1 MASNKL
7 LKDTMIKE
15 IEVYGFVFF
24 IDNNDGIDV
33 FQHTNYLENPKK
45 YIEKLEE
52 REVKGLIEFFIKYA
66 KKTEETL
73 TDVIPLL
80 KIGIQNFYQHNWYN
94 EKIPKQMDILLKK
107 SKPFQSWHRSMEK
120 KKIKSE
126 DFILKDLFHWP
137 QDSIMKKTT
146 KIENIQ
152 NKSQKKSHKKKVK
165 KEEVEEIEEEKEKE
179 KEIKLSNIE
188 VRLLQTLNNYPHDK
202 YIHLKSEIMANIH
215 LESIDVFPD
224 PSETCSL
231 NIIWDHALFNTPSS
245 FVYQIATFLDVLYAY
260 IFTLKGED
268 VLSIFLLSFR
278 NRNLFYYGKMIL
290 TLFDP
295 ESHLDRVPI
304 ARQHVIRSQIRR
316 IKCYFDV
323 EILHNTRNHR
333 MIYDET
339 FNIVEKK
346 LLKHKGK
353 RTLSNEEKAIFDIQ
367 SNTYVDHFVLLEM
380 AWISIINE
388 KLENNTPRTIKNL
401 EMFIQMN
408 EK

>member
-1 MASNKL
+1 M
-7 LKDTMIKE
+7 
-15 IEVYGFVFF
+15 
-24 IDNNDGIDV
+24 
-33 FQHTNYLENPKK
+33 
-45 YIEKLEE
+45 
-52 REVKGLIEFFIKYA
+52 IEFFITYA

-94 EKIPKQMDILLKK
+94 EKIPKQMDTLLKK

-137 QDSIMKKTT
+137 QDSIMKKTS
-146 KIENIQ
+146 KVENIQ
-152 NKSQKKSHKKKVK
+152 NKSHKKSHKKKVK
-165 KEEVEEIEEEKEKE
+165 KEEIEEEEEEE

-188 VRLLQTLNNYPHDK
+188 VRLLQTLKNYPHDK

-231 NIIWDHALFNTPSS
+231 NIIWGHALFNTPSS
-245 FVYQIATFLDVLYAY
+245 FVYQIATFLDLLYAY

-290 TLFDP
+290 TL
-295 ESHLDRVPI
+295 
-304 ARQHVIRSQIRR
+304 
-316 IKCYFDV
+316 
-323 EILHNTRNHR
+323 
-333 MIYDET
+333 
-339 FNIVEKK
+339 
-346 LLKHKGK
+346 LL
-353 RTLSNEEKAIFDIQ
+353 LSA
-367 SNTYVDHFVLLEM
+367 
-380 AWISIINE
+380 
-388 KLENNTPRTIKNL
+388 
-401 EMFIQMN
+401 
-408 EK
+408 